1 MRSAT
6 PQLSKKVVEDTGPLQ
21 KSLAK
26 AIISMS
32 PSRITAA
39 LVLSP
44 KPSPSQKP
52 APTATTFFAEWRSQ
66 VALELIT
73 NLADELMGHHKD
85 QNVGICCSLDHIW
98 DSHLWG

>member
-1 MRSAT
+1 MRSAI
-6 PQLSKKVVEDTGPLQ
+6 PQLSKKVAQDTGPLQ

-52 APTATTFFAEWRSQ
+52 APTATTFFGEGRSQ
-66 VALELIT
+66 VRKGPSQQAP
-73 NLADELMGHHKD
+73 
-85 QNVGICCSLDHIW
+85 W
-98 DSHLWG
+98 HLPHAPSISQDTPLNK

>member
-1 MRSAT
+1 MRSAI
-6 PQLSKKVVEDTGPLQ
+6 PQLSKKVAQDTGPLQ

-52 APTATTFFAEWRSQ
+52 APTATTFFGEWRSQ
-66 VALELIT
+66 VR
-73 NLADELMGHHKD
+73 KD
-85 QNVGICCSLDHIW
+85 PSQQASR
-98 DSHLWG
+98 HLPHAPSISQDTPLNK

>member
-1 MRSAT
+1 MGMPDSASSGLCLKCKQVVIRSAT
-6 PQLSKKVVEDTGPLQ
+6 PQLSKKVAEDTGPLQ

-44 KPSPSQKP
+44 K
-52 APTATTFFAEWRSQ
+52 
-66 VALELIT
+66 
-73 NLADELMGHHKD
+73 
-85 QNVGICCSLDHIW
+85 
-98 DSHLWG
+98 

>member
-6 PQLSKKVVEDTGPLQ
+6 LQLSKNVAEDTEPLQ

-44 KPSPSQKP
+44 KPRPSQKP
-52 APTATTFFAEWRSQ
+52 APTATIFFEEW
-66 VALELIT
+66 
-73 NLADELMGHHKD
+73 
-85 QNVGICCSLDHIW
+85 
-98 DSHLWG
+98 SHG